1 MSKRKSPDLTVPR
14 WSFCKY
20 LIWSVVKWTYNFE
33 EGWSLDVCVGRTL
46 ESGKFRWDQI
56 VCPKTL
62 CNYVDN
68 GLIRTKNIE
77 LAGKLKRSTKKKIVR
92 KNKRIL
98 GDSAGC
104 KGIIWYFVLL
114 ATARWHFKV
123 PSGGCY
129 LPGKKTCN
137 SESLCYNHDILE
149 REKDPLLG
157 GGSVWPIPLPHIG
170 VGLGDY
176 GQRKKP
182 PLRQVARKLGVNN
195 LSQTWSTYILKKR
208 NLKWFWMWY
217 PSWIGR
223 EIRRFGW
230 PILGPHFWP
239 IRWPIRG

>member
-1 MSKRKSPDLTVPR
+1 MSKRKSPDLTMPR

-77 LAGKLKRSTKKKIVR
+77 LAEKLKRSTKKKIVR

-129 LPGKKTCN
+129 LPGKMTCN
-137 SESLCYNHDILE
+137 SESLCYNHFHLWE
-149 REKDPLLG
+149 GE
-157 GGSVWPIPLPHIG
+157 GS
-170 VGLGDY
+170 
-176 GQRKKP
+176 P
-182 PLRQVARKLGVNN
+182 PGWRICLTYTVAPY
-195 LSQTWSTYILKKR
+195 WC
-208 NLKWFWMWY
+208 
-217 PSWIGR
+217 WIGR
-223 EIRRFGW
+223 LRAEEKTAAPTG
-230 PILGPHFWP
+230 GSKT
-239 IRWPIRG
+239 GSE